1 MGNQAKIMRCVLWAA
16 VLLIS
21 ATFVFNSVS
30 SVQTDGILPCSHIC
44 YRTAMCTSFN
54 YFKLNSTC
62 DMKHPVSQ
70 VTLKNSP
77 TNVAG
82 CLFFYQVGILIE
94 FSCRILLDSLI
105 ISHFN
110 KSSSIKSNNEC
121 RCAKDTTT
129 TGIRVSSTLCCPG
142 RQRGTTHVQHVWQ
155 RSRLCRWSSPNPN
168 SSTSLS
174 NLIIVSLSEH
184 KILLIINLVI
194 NCVFTIKIIILK

>member
-1 MGNQAKIMRCVLWAA
+1 MGNQAKIMRCALSAA

-21 ATFVFNSVS
+21 AAFVFKQYGGAHCLLGNSVG
-30 SVQTDGILPCSHIC
+30 SVQTDGILPLSHIC

-129 TGIRVSSTLCCPG
+129 TGIRASSTRCCRG
-142 RQRGTTHVQHVWQ
+142 RQRGTTHVQHACQ
-155 RSRLCRWSSPNPN
+155 RSRLCR
-168 SSTSLS
+168 
-174 NLIIVSLSEH
+174 
-184 KILLIINLVI
+184 
-194 NCVFTIKIIILK
+194 